1 MRKLRK
7 LYRQKINGFTGMLL
21 ELHTLS
27 EERFHDHELTDRIIL
42 NMVGEC
48 ADA

>member
-21 ELHTLS
+21 ELRTLS
-27 EERFHDHELTDRIIL
+27 EERFHDHDLTDRIIL
-42 NMVGEC
+42 NLVGET
-48 ADA
+48 A